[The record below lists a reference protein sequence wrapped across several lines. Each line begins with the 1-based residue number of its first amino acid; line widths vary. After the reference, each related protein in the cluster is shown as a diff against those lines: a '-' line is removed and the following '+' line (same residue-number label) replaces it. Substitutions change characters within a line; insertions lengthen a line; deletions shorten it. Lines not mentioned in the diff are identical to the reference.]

1 MCPHPS
7 GHGCDFESEESED
20 EETQH
25 NIWNT
30 MLQVFI
36 LQESSPILQ
45 DDLEDWEICRVG
57 LSCRFALDVTYAITA
72 WRDRRQEDLP
82 V

>member
-7 GHGCDFESEESED
+7 GHGCELESEESED

-25 NIWNT
+25 NIWHK
-30 MLQVFI
+30 MLEVFT

-45 DDLEDWEICRVG
+45 DDLEDREICRVG
-57 LSCRFALDVTYAITA
+57 LSRRFALDVIYAFTA
-72 WRDRRQEDLP
+72 W
-82 V
+82 